1 MLEERSTKTQ
11 FVIATTH
18 AYWDPKLSDL
28 KVLQASQLLVQV
40 EVHTTFLFV
49 HLILPRNSSLK

>member
-28 KVLQASQLLVQV
+28 KVFQASQLLVQV
-40 EVHTTFLFV
+40 EVYITFLFTQ
-49 HLILPRNSSLK
+49 LKLSRNSSLK